1 MGRINCVKRWQLLVA
16 DRNPL
21 IDNRS
26 MMNNASTNTIPKG
39 PFGRKMERRLIGM
52 AMAVIAFL
60 IEKAV
65 LRSIRRSG
73 TKSSALNSP
82 PS

>member
-1 MGRINCVKRWQLLVA
+1 
-16 DRNPL
+16 
-21 IDNRS
+21 
-26 MMNNASTNTIPKG
+26 
-39 PFGRKMERRLIGM
+39 MERRLVGM
-52 AMAVIAFL
+52 AMMVIAYL

>member
-1 MGRINCVKRWQLLVA
+1 M
-16 DRNPL
+16 
-21 IDNRS
+21 
-26 MMNNASTNTIPKG
+26 IPKG
-39 PFGRKMERRLIGM
+39 SFTRKMERQLVGM
-52 AMAVIAFL
+52 VMAVIAYV

-65 LRSIRRSG
+65 LRSIKRSG